1 MVCDTCEYENR
12 QNLGETM
19 DEKYYRE
26 RLKVIDDKIE
36 HLIDDIIDDGPYKS
50 PRAEERLTALCKAR
64 EYYQGL
70 LDIISPKHKNCLCSL
85 GILDEDTNKE
95 EVNNE
100 G

>member
-1 MVCDTCEYENR
+1 
-12 QNLGETM
+12 M

-26 RLKVIDDKIE
+26 RLETIDFKIE
-36 HLIDDIIDDGPYKS
+36 RLIDDIIDDGPYKS

-85 GILDEDTNKE
+85 GILDEDINKE